1 MPVYLRNPTMRYLQ
15 LLTVLVLASVQ
26 ALGQTGMPY
35 VTDIPFQGDL
45 KGSRIIDMVQDGQ
58 ETMLF
63 LTRNRILTY
72 DGATWGRTQ
81 LPTGGNAIAFH
92 KKTGRVFVALRDGFG
107 ELVID
112 RTGTYTLKSLS
123 ADLGTTDDY
132 RTILLND
139 TSAMFIGEKQYVAY
153 SLKKNEVIH
162 RGIPDSK
169 ASLTGGL
176 ENRGQFFLN
185 IDGKGAAQWKAMALK
200 PITALATLAD
210 DRILFSVRIDSLRTL
225 IGTDSDRLLI
235 ISGNQVAEVFGPVRN
250 FVRDNFLSSAA
261 RLSDTTFA
269 LATLAGGIMVVESR
283 ELRPL
288 YTYSYRTG
296 LPDNEIAALCTDMS
310 GGLWMAHEKGLSR
323 IDLRQPVMDF
333 STYPGLEGSVQAGL
347 FHRGQLFVGTS
358 NGLFILSETAD
369 LKEIQRVL
377 DRQLEQRKQE
387 VTERAVAQP
396 EPEPVKAPELVA
408 TNTVTESEKVD
419 LSTLSKK
426 EQRLLKRQQ
435 RKEEREKKKKGK
447 EEDANE
453 KTEPEPEPVAAPTII
468 QPETAPMAGGPGM
481 PGAGGPG
488 AGGPSSGPGG
498 PKAPDAGSK
507 GMPGKGGPGANQSL
521 THLYRKVSGI
531 DGKCRQI
538 VSYQDQILVATNTGL
553 YAIADRNARPILRG
567 YVVSVTR
574 SAKAGRFMVATATG
588 LSIVEWKGSQWAEE
602 HIPELARQSV
612 RNAIET
618 KDGIIYMLTDFEVVR
633 LTTNASGQRAIQAIS
648 LPVEQGEE
656 GMAFLLDQAP
666 KFIFTSGMY
675 ALATDGMSLV
685 LTEVPN
691 LERSGEALRFLR
703 NNATDVW
710 VNDQGNWTALG
721 AKAENLTR
729 YLQLFDQVLSISTDE
744 RGDLWVVDSRSHLYR
759 IKNTAKSAED
769 PFNIYVRKVAGP
781 NDEAFNLDDL
791 TISHR
796 FNSLEFV
803 ISAPYYLKSNG
814 TEYQY
819 LVEGLRDSWSRWSTN
834 PVIEIPYLPDGHYK
848 LHVRARNVFG
858 QVSEEK
864 IIPFT
869 LEPKLWKRWYF
880 ILLYIVALGGIVLA
894 VVKARERSLRET
906 QRQLEE
912 MVTNRTAEL
921 ADEKRKVETLL
932 LNILPKETADEL
944 QKKGKATA
952 RHYNMVSVLFTDFKG
967 FTAIAEQTDPE
978 DLVADLDRCF
988 VKFDDIIERY
998 GLEKI
1003 KTIGDSYMCA
1013 GGVPIRNKSNALS
1026 IVLAALEMRTF
1037 SEEWAEERRGKGL
1050 PAWEIRLGIH
1060 TGPLTAGVV
1069 GRKKF
1074 AYDIWGDTVNVA
1086 SRMESASE
1094 AGKINISAATY
1105 EHIKHYFTCE
1115 PRGKIDTK
1123 GKGKMEM
1130 YFVTGINAK
1139 YSVNGLGKEPTKELL
1154 KILDEIW

>member
-1 MPVYLRNPTMRYLQ
+1 MRHLYLIAILIMAFVPTF
-15 LLTVLVLASVQ
+15 
-26 ALGQTGMPY
+26 GQSGQPY
-35 VTDIPFQGDL
+35 ISDVPFQGEL

-63 LTRNRILTY
+63 LTRNRVITY
-72 DGATWGRTQ
+72 DGATWGRTP
-81 LPTGGNAIAFH
+81 LPTGGNAIAYH
-92 KKTGRVFVALRDGFG
+92 KKSGRVFVGLRDGFG
-107 ELVID
+107 ELLMD
-112 RTGTYTLKSLS
+112 RTGAYTVKLLS

-132 RTILLND
+132 RSILLND
-139 TSAMFIGEKQYVAY
+139 TAAMFIGEKQYVAY
-153 SLKKNEVIH
+153 NLKKNEVIH

-169 ASLTGGL
+169 ATLAGGI
-176 ENRGQFFLN
+176 ENRGQFFVN
-185 IDGKGAAQWKAMALK
+185 VDGKGGAQWKALALK
-200 PITALATLAD
+200 YIPALATLAD

-225 IGTDSDRLLI
+225 VGTDSDRLLI
-235 ISGNQVAEVFGPVRN
+235 VSGIQVSEVFGPVRN
-250 FVRDNFLSSAA
+250 YVRDNFLSSAA

-269 LATLAGGIMVVESR
+269 VATLAGGIMVVESR

-333 STYPGLEGSVQAGL
+333 STHPGLEGSVQAGL

-358 NGLFILSETAD
+358 NGLFVLSETAD

-387 VTERAVAQP
+387 VIEHAAAQP
-396 EPEPVKAPELVA
+396 EPEPVKAPEPVV
-408 TNTVTESEKVD
+408 VTSKNEPEKVD
-419 LSTLSKK
+419 FNSLSKK
-426 EQRLLKRQQ
+426 EQRALKRQQ
-435 RKEEREKKKKGK
+435 RKEDRDKKKKGSD
-447 EEDANE
+447 DADDE
-453 KTEPEPEPVAAPTII
+453 KSEPEPEPVAQPQIV
-468 QPETAPMAGGPGM
+468 QPEPIAAPLAGGPSA

-488 AGGPSSGPGG
+488 AGPGAGGPGSGPGG
-498 PKAPDAGSK
+498 AKTPLPGGK
-507 GMPGKGGPGANQSL
+507 GTPGKGGPGANQSL

-538 VSYQDQILVATNTGL
+538 LAYQDQLLVATNTGL

-574 SAKAGRFMVATATG
+574 SAKAGRFLVATATG
-588 LSIVEWKGSQWAEE
+588 LSIVEQKNGNWSEE
-602 HIPELARQSV
+602 NIPELARQSV
-612 RNAIET
+612 RNAVET
-618 KDGIIYMLTDFEVVR
+618 KDGVIYMLTDFEVVR
-633 LTTNASGQRAIQAIS
+633 LTSNASGQRTINAIT

-656 GMAFLLDQAP
+656 GLAFLLDNAP
-666 KFIFTSGMY
+666 KFIFSSGMY
-675 ALATDGMSLV
+675 ALAADGMSLV
-685 LTEVPN
+685 PTKVPN

-703 NNATDVW
+703 NNASDVW
-710 VNDQGNWTALG
+710 VHDQGNWVAMG
-721 AKAENLTR
+721 AKADNLTR
-729 YLQLFDQVLSISTDE
+729 YLQLFDQVLTISTDE
-744 RGDLWVVDSRSHLYR
+744 KGDLWVVDSRNHLYR

-819 LVEGLRDSWSRWSTN
+819 LVEGLRDAWSRWSTN
-834 PVIEIPYLPDGHYK
+834 PVIEIPYLPDGSYK

-864 IIPFT
+864 IIPFKV
-869 LEPKLWKRWYF
+869 EPKLWKRWYF
-880 ILLYIVALGGIVLA
+880 ILLYIVVLGGIVLA
-894 VVKARERSLRET
+894 IVKARERSLRET
-906 QRQLEE
+906 QRLLEE

-1026 IVLAALEMRTF
+1026 IVLAALEMRTY
-1037 SEEWAEERRGKGL
+1037 SEEWAEERRGNGL

-1094 AGKINISAATY
+1094 PGKINISAATY

-1115 PRGKIDTK
+1115 PRGKVDTK
-1123 GKGKMEM
+1123 GKGKMDM
-1130 YFVTGINAK
+1130 YFVTAINAK
-1139 YSVNGLGKEPTKELL
+1139 YSVDGLGKEPSKELL